1 MNFCEIYGIIVS
13 SLLILLMIF
22 YNFIPGEANDEKIS

>member
-22 YNFIPGEANDEKIS
+22 YNFIPGDNNDEEIS